1 MNIIGQLYNETTLF
15 KHLRGK
21 KILVLICNDIFD
33 DVVDK
38 FFVTI
43 DLLSAKLAGIF
54 NLLK

>member
-15 KHLRGK
+15 KHLSEK
-21 KILVLICNDIFD
+21 KILVLFCNDIFD